1 MIMKNHGGHWEEL
14 QIPPRY
20 IVVYIITE
28 LSLLDLGFM
37 PSSVFDPVANS
48 FSGSFKKNFHATYV
62 QRHFSP

>member
-28 LSLLDLGFM
+28 LSLHDLGFM
-37 PSSVFDPVANS
+37 PSSVFDPVAN
-48 FSGSFKKNFHATYV
+48 
-62 QRHFSP
+62 